1 VTRALRLGALALIA
15 SLLVNPPLGQVRPV
29 APLVALD
36 VSLSWMRATD
46 SSAWA
51 RARDEAMRTDGDSVL
66 LVGSTLRTAPP
77 PPIPT
82 DTVTNLTGAIERA
95 RVAGRPLVFF
105 TDAEVDTLRFDLDV
119 RLPAGSRIV
128 AHLPQRGPDL
138 AITGLDAP
146 AGAIEGDSVSVG
158 VFLKG
163 HRTPPRFVS
172 LVATVDGR
180 ELARRQ
186 LDPFESWGERLERI
200 RVVLPPGP
208 REAHLVVHI
217 IAENDAEPRNDTASR
232 TLRRG
237 ERITALAVS
246 TAPDFDFREIARV
259 LRGALSV
266 PTVVRSRVAPG
277 RWVDDHGN
285 QLPEARVRQEL
296 ARAQVVLLHGDTA
309 YFGEPRTAVAGGLAL
324 VPPPQ
329 EDSEWFLTAAPPS
342 PLRHFLMDLP
352 FDSLPP
358 VALGR
363 IGRGQPLLHVRGPGG
378 AESLLGSIDDSVRR
392 VIVMP
397 VRGTY
402 RWALRGG
409 AAADAFA
416 TIWGAVFAALAERPG
431 AEFAGAHVRLPPRE
445 LHPRMPTLQ
454 SGQVG
459 SGVSQGTMLRPRD
472 VAALWILLIALLA
485 AEWILRRRS
494 GLR

>member
-1 VTRALRLGALALIA
+1 MTRALRLVALALIA
-15 SLLVNPPLGQVRPV
+15 LLLVNPSLGRVRPV
-29 APLVALD
+29 DPLVALD
-36 VSLSWMRATD
+36 VSLSWMRGTD

-51 RARDEAMRTDGDSVL
+51 SARDEAMRLGGDSLVL
-66 LVGSTLRTAPP
+66 IGTALRTGSPP
-77 PPIPT
+77 RMPI
-82 DTVTNLTGAIERA
+82 DTSADVLAVAERA
-95 RVAGRPLVFF
+95 QVAGKPLVFF
-105 TDAEVDTLRFDLDV
+105 SDGEADIAGSQLEE
-119 RLPAGSRIV
+119 RLPAGSRV
-128 AHLPQRGPDL
+128 VVRMPQRGPDL

-158 VFLKG
+158 VFLRG
-163 HRTPPRFVS
+163 HRTPPRSVS
-172 LVATVDGR
+172 LAATVDGR
-180 ELARRQ
+180 EVARRQ

-208 REAHLVVHI
+208 REAQLVVHLV
-217 IAENDAEPRNDTASR
+217 AENDAEPRNDTASR

-237 ERITALAVS
+237 ERVTALAVS

-277 RWVDDHGN
+277 RWVDDRGN
-285 QLPEARVRQEL
+285 RVPELRVHQEL

-309 YFGEPRTAVAGGLAL
+309 YFGEPRTVVAGGLAL

-329 EDSEWFLTAAPPS
+329 EDSEWFLTMAPPS
-342 PLRHFLMDLP
+342 PLRHFLMSLP

-358 VALGR
+358 VAVGR
-363 IGRGQPLLHVRGPGG
+363 IGHAPPLLHVRGPGG
-378 AESLLGSIDDSVRR
+378 AESLLGSIDDSERR

-409 AAADAFA
+409 AAGDAFA
-416 TIWGAVFAALAERPG
+416 AIWGAIFAALAERPG

-445 LHPRMPTLQ
+445 LHPRIPTLQ

-459 SGVSQGTMLRPRD
+459 SGSSHGAMVRARD
-472 VAALWILLIALLA
+472 VAALWILLVALLA
-485 AEWILRRRS
+485 AEWVLRRRS